1 MKACIFDLDGTLTNT
16 IESLTYSV
24 NLTLKEMHLEQI
36 TMEQCRQFVG
46 NGARYLMERAIVA
59 GGDLEGKRIE
69 ESMEIYARVFDENC
83 TYKVTPYE
91 GIREMIA
98 ELKERGI
105 LLGVLSNKP
114 NQQTVHVVETVF
126 GKGTFD
132 FMQGQKEGIRRKP
145 DPEGFFRMLEDMKVE
160 KDECLYVGDSEVDV
174 AMGIAA
180 GANLVAVDW
189 GFRPVEVLE
198 KAGAERIISRPEEL
212 LKYI

>member
-24 NLTLKEMHLEQI
+24 NLTLEEMHLEQI

-114 NQQTVHVVETVF
+114 NQQTVHVVETIF

-160 KDECLYVGDSEVDV
+160 KEECLYVGDSEVDV

>member
-24 NLTLKEMHLEQI
+24 NLTLKEMHLGQI

-59 GGDLEGKRIE
+59 GGDTKGERIE

-83 TYKVTPYE
+83 TYKVTPYD
-91 GIREMIA
+91 GIREMID
-98 ELKERGI
+98 ELKKRGI

-114 NQQTVHVVETVF
+114 NQQTVHVVETIF

-132 FMQGQKEGIRRKP
+132 FMQGQKEGIKRKP
-145 DPEGFFRMLEDMKVE
+145 DPEGFFRMLEDMKVDKE
-160 KDECLYVGDSEVDV
+160 DCLYVGDSEVDV

-189 GFRPVEVLE
+189 GFRPIEVLE
-198 KAGAERIISRPEEL
+198 KAGAERIISQPCEL

>member
-160 KDECLYVGDSEVDV
+160 KEECLYVGDSEVDV

>member
-59 GGDLEGKRIE
+59 GGDLKGERIE

-83 TYKVTPYE
+83 TYKVAPYD

-98 ELKERGI
+98 ELKEKGI

-132 FMQGQKEGIRRKP
+132 FMQGQKEGIKRKP
-145 DPEGFFRMLEDMKVE
+145 DPEGFFRMLEDMKVSKE
-160 KDECLYVGDSEVDV
+160 DCLYVGDSEVDV
-174 AMGIAA
+174 AMGLAA

-198 KAGAERIISRPEEL
+198 KAGAERIISHPSEL
-212 LKYI
+212 LKYV